1 MLDVAAK
8 SQSQAGAGKE
18 RGGILPVETRELV
31 FEAGGKRLIDEV
43 DLTIGAGPI
52 TVLMGPN
59 GAGKSLL
66 LRLLHGLILPTSGA
80 VLWRGKPISN
90 EIRKRQ
96 AMVFQQPVLL
106 RRSVAANIDFV
117 LRSRDGEIGPRRDEL
132 LEMGALRHLASSPA
146 RKLSGGEQQRLALVR
161 ALALDPDVLFLDE
174 PTASLDPASVSAIEG
189 LVKEADARGTKV
201 IFVTHAFG
209 QAKRLADE
217 VIFVDRGRILE
228 QGPADQFFDD
238 PQTSEARDYLA
249 GRIVM

>member
-1 MLDVAAK
+1 MLDAVAK
-8 SQSQAGAGKE
+8 SQFQAGAGKE
-18 RGGILPVETRELV
+18 RGGILPVKTRELV
-31 FEAGGKRLIDEV
+31 FEAGGKRLIDGV

-90 EIRKRQ
+90 EIRQRQ

-117 LRSRDGEIGPRRDEL
+117 LKSRDGEIGPRRDEL
-132 LEMGALRHLASSPA
+132 LAMGALGHLAHSPA

-189 LVKEADARGTKV
+189 LVKEADSRGTKV
-201 IFVTHAFG
+201 VFVTHAFG
-209 QAKRLADE
+209 QAKRLAEE
-217 VIFVDRGRILE
+217 VIFIDQGRILE
-228 QGPADQFFDD
+228 QGPAEQFFDN
-238 PQTSEARDYLA
+238 PQSAEAKDYLA